1 MVDVR
6 SDFPVTKTRLTS
18 PVTGEQMPLV
28 YLDHGASTH
37 APEVVLHAHERFI
50 REAYSNVHRGAH
62 HLSIVSTE
70 AYEDVRFKCR
80 AFVGARSDQEVV
92 FAENTTHALNLAAHL
107 VAERPGVTLVSSLE
121 HHSNDLPHRA
131 RGPVVHFGT
140 DENGQVDMRDFE
152 KKLADHKVK
161 LVAVSMASN
170 VTGIRPPLDEIVDL
184 AHAFGAEVLV
194 DGAQGLAHLPIDL
207 TKIGTSGGPD
217 YFAAAGHK
225 AYAPMGG
232 AFLLAPRERL
242 DHAPPYRPGGGT
254 VKLVSPNDAVWVDGA
269 ERHEGGTPNVPGIVA
284 MGAAIDYLRG
294 IGMQNIR
301 DHELAMLATMIDGME
316 AIDGVKVLGK
326 ASLEDRVGTVSF
338 TVQDVPHG
346 LVSTVL
352 DQEYGIATRNG
363 CFCAHP
369 YLLDLLEI
377 TDPEPLRERI
387 RAGATSREPDFPGAA
402 RASLGVYNVADDVER
417 FLGAMRT
424 IARRGWKGSYTWA
437 DGEWSAPRL
446 AQTEPSQLGQKA

>member
-1 MVDVR
+1 MLDVR
-6 SDFPVTKTRLTS
+6 EDFPVTQTRLVS
-18 PVTGEQMPLV
+18 PVTGERLPLT

-70 AYEDVRFKCR
+70 AYEDVRYKCK
-80 AFVGARSDQEVV
+80 AFVGARKDQEVV

-107 VAERPGVTLVSSLE
+107 VADRPGVTLVSAME

-131 RGPVVHFGT
+131 RGPVVHFGV
-140 DENGQVDMRDFE
+140 DDDGQVDMRDFE

-161 LVAVSMASN
+161 MVAVTMASN

-207 TKIGTSGGPD
+207 SRMGTSGGPD

-232 AFLLAPRERL
+232 AFLIAPRERL
-242 DHAPPYRPGGGT
+242 DHATPYRPGGGT
-254 VKLVSPNDAVWVDGA
+254 VKLVSFEDAMWVDGV

-284 MGAAIDYLRG
+284 MGAALDYLRG

-301 DHELAMLATMIDGME
+301 EHEVDLLRRLLDGLR
-316 AIDGVKVLGK
+316 AIDGVTVLGEAPVEK
-326 ASLEDRVGTVSF
+326 RVGTVSF
-338 TVQDVPHG
+338 TVRDVPHA

-352 DQEYGIATRNG
+352 DQEHGIATRNG

-369 YLLDLLEI
+369 YLIKLLGVE
-377 TDPEPLRERI
+377 DAEPLRERI
-387 RAGATSREPDFPGAA
+387 RAGATTREPDFPGAA
-402 RASLGVYNVADDVER
+402 RASLGVYNVEADVER
-417 FLGAMRT
+417 FLGAMQE
-424 IARRGWKGSYTWA
+424 IARKGWRGRYSWA
-437 DGEWSAPRL
+437 DGEWSAPRQ
-446 AQTEPSQLGQKA
+446 ARAADAVGHNA

>member
-1 MVDVR
+1 MLDLR
-6 SDFPVTKTRLTS
+6 ADFPVAQTRLVS
-18 PVTGEQMPLV
+18 PVTGDSMPLT

-37 APEVVLHAHERFI
+37 APEAVLHAHERFI

-80 AFVGARSDQEVV
+80 AFVGARRDQEVV

-107 VAERPGVTLVSSLE
+107 EAERPGVTLVSALE
-121 HHSNDLPHRA
+121 HHSNDLPHRS
-131 RGPVVHFGT
+131 RGPVVHFKV
-140 DENGQVDMRDFE
+140 DEDGQVDMRDFE
-152 KKLADHKVK
+152 KKLAGHKVK
-161 LVAVSMASN
+161 LVAISMASN
-170 VTGIRPPLDEIVDL
+170 VTGIQPPLGDIVDL
-184 AHAFGAEVLV
+184 AHAFGALVLV

-207 TKIGTSGGPD
+207 ATIGTSGGPD

-232 AFLLAPRERL
+232 AFLVAPRDRL
-242 DHAPPYRPGGGT
+242 DHATPYRPGGGT
-254 VKLVSPNDAVWVDGA
+254 VKLVSFSDAMWVDGP

-284 MGAAIDYLRG
+284 MGAALDYLRG

-301 DHELAMLATMIDGME
+301 EHELTLLRRLLKGMQE
-316 AIDGVKVLGK
+316 IDGVSVLGRAPVEK
-326 ASLEDRVGTVSF
+326 RVGTVSF
-338 TVQDVPHG
+338 VVEGVPHG

-369 YLLDLLEI
+369 YLIDLLGI
-377 TDPEPLRERI
+377 KDPETLRERI
-387 RAGATSREPDFPGAA
+387 RAGATTREPDFPGAA
-402 RASLGVYNVADDVER
+402 RASLGVYNVEEDVDR
-417 FLGAMRT
+417 FLGALRT
-424 IARRGWKGSYTWA
+424 IAAKGWQGRYAWK
-437 DGEWSAPRL
+437 DGEWVAHAPEAKTSGVG
-446 AQTEPSQLGQKA
+446 AQA

>member
-1 MVDVR
+1 MLDVR
-6 SDFPVTKTRLTS
+6 ADFPVTKTRLTS
-18 PVTGEQMPLV
+18 PVTGEKLPLT

-70 AYEDVRFKCR
+70 AYEDVRFKCK
-80 AFVGARSDQEVV
+80 AFVGARKDQEVV

-107 VAERPGVTLVSSLE
+107 VAERPGVTLVSALE

-131 RGPVVHFGT
+131 RGPVVHFGV
-140 DENGQVDMRDFE
+140 DQSGQVDMRDFE

-207 TKIGTSGGPD
+207 SRIGTSGGPD

-232 AFLLAPRERL
+232 AFLVAPRETL
-242 DHAPPYRPGGGT
+242 DHAVPYRPGGGT
-254 VKLVSPNDAVWVDGA
+254 VKLVSFEDALWVDGV

-284 MGAAIDYLRG
+284 MGSALDYLRG
-294 IGMQNIR
+294 IGMQNVR
-301 DHELAMLATMIDGME
+301 EHELDLLRRMLDGMRGIE
-316 AIDGVKVLGK
+316 GVHVLGE
-326 ASLEDRVGTVSF
+326 APVEDRVGTVSF
-338 TVQDVPHG
+338 TVEGVPHG

-352 DQEYGIATRNG
+352 DQEFGIATRNG

-369 YLLDLLEI
+369 YLIDLLGI
-377 TDPEPLRERI
+377 DDAEPLRQRI
-387 RAGATSREPDFPGAA
+387 RAGATSREPDFPGAS
-402 RASLGVYNVADDVER
+402 RASLGVYNVEEDVDR
-417 FLGAMRT
+417 FLHALGI
-424 IARRGWKGSYTWA
+424 IARKGWEGDYVWE
-437 DGEWSAPRL
+437 DGEWSAPQVPRKE
-446 AQTEPSQLGQKA
+446 AVEAER